1 MCIKRWLTPLS
12 GLTKNFPNTYEFW
25 NDDIEKFMLLIEKM
39 FILTKQHFL
48 IKKLFYSTLNPEVIT
63 DEYYIHAQKV
73 FEKFN

>member
-1 MCIKRWLTPLS
+1 MCMKRSLTPLS

-25 NDDIEKFMLLIEKM
+25 NDDIEKLLLLEKM

-63 DEYYIHAQKV
+63 DEYYIHAQKA

>member
-1 MCIKRWLTPLS
+1 MCMKRSLTPLS
-12 GLTKNFPNTYEFW
+12 GLTKNFPNTYEFR
-25 NDDIEKFMLLIEKM
+25 NDDIEKLLLLEKM

-63 DEYYIHAQKV
+63 DEYYIHAQKA

>member
-1 MCIKRWLTPLS
+1 
-12 GLTKNFPNTYEFW
+12 
-25 NDDIEKFMLLIEKM
+25 MLLIEKM